1 MKVEGPKTMIHE
13 FYSLQEERVRVYHL
27 LDEGHTAYLGT
38 SPDYDFV
45 GYRQIVHDKTEDFK
59 RISQRIIGIEAAFR
73 DQYQNIA
80 IADCLKKVQEA
91 EQDKLEKTAALQLTK
106 QRLQDEPGN
115 EEHKRELSDLK
126 HRQVLLLD
134 LIGGSDGEDNRCNGR
149 SEI

>member
-38 SPDYDFV
+38 SSDYDFV
-45 GYRQIVHDKTEDFK
+45 AYRQIVHDRTEDFK
-59 RISQRIIGIEAAFR
+59 RISQRIIGIETAFR
-73 DQYQNIA
+73 EQYQNVA

-106 QRLQDEPGN
+106 QRLQDAPGN

-126 HRQVLLLD
+126 HRLAGVMERITDAMED
-134 LIGGSDGEDNRCNGR
+134 LKYETDGL
-149 SEI
+149 